1 MQKVCVIC
9 GRNYTGNR
17 ELAHL
22 KSSHRTD
29 ASNDFISIYVSTDKI
44 CSICNNITPFRES
57 IKQHVSRKHMG
68 RAVKEFRQSI
78 H

>member
-22 KSSHRTD
+22 KASHRTD
-29 ASNDFISIYVSTDKI
+29 ASNDFIFYDWW
-44 CSICNNITPFRES
+44 
-57 IKQHVSRKHMG
+57 
-68 RAVKEFRQSI
+68 
-78 H
+78 